1 MGLQTISVMSTP
13 TKSQPHPNSTHPE
26 WARRA
31 TGRHV
36 SDCMQ
41 ASAPHNVSQAMCNPN
56 CTSPG
61 TKIGQGGL
69 GALGIGPGNLEL
81 AEELFLTE

>member
-1 MGLQTISVMSTP
+1 
-13 TKSQPHPNSTHPE
+13 
-26 WARRA
+26 
-31 TGRHV
+31 
-36 SDCMQ
+36 
-41 ASAPHNVSQAMCNPN
+41 MCNPN

-81 AEELFLTE
+81 AEELFLTEWPASMAKPKPTHRLPYRHGVTGPF